1 MIRTVPVVAAAA
13 QGGRNWQLPGGPD
26 EWAPLLGTDQLM
38 VVGVDVTHGL
48 TSSKQTPSVA
58 AVVGSQDPDCTRYAA
73 ALLEQ
78 TAGHE
83 VVLGMREAMTE
94 LLQGYYQARGQVP
107 ESILVFRDGVSDSQY
122 AAVLQQEVA
131 DIKAAC
137 AEVAGTAFNPK
148 VTLNTICRTSTPAVH
163 FSIAW
168 CDGCPPNAGWWSRSA
183 FELLKQYLASMPL
196 VINDSAACYRLE
208 CTVQASAVLQPS

>member
-1 MIRTVPVVAAAA
+1 MVAAAV

-38 VVGVDVTHGL
+38 VLGVDVTHGL
-48 TSSKQTPSVA
+48 TSSKQSPSVA

-94 LLQGYYQARGQVP
+94 LLQGYYRARGQVP

-137 AEVAGTAFNPK
+137 AEVAGTAFTPK
-148 VTLNTICRTSTPAVH
+148 VTLITRNPNSSSAPQHCMEAVMDVPGKLVH
-163 FSIAW
+163 GVPSGLI
-168 CDGCPPNAGWWSRSA
+168 
-183 FELLKQYLASMPL
+183 LLKQYWTLMPL
-196 VINDSAACYRLE
+196 VIHWSGCR
-208 CTVQASAVLQPS
+208 CQQCHC